1 MRILDM
7 EIWHDRAQSSKDL
20 IWNPDFNELLMS
32 GVGWGAL
39 VPAEALMPSE
49 DFDKHY
55 DEGYRRAKD
64 GGWVPS
70 KNRGHKKIREK

>member
-1 MRILDM
+1 
-7 EIWHDRAQSSKDL
+7 
-20 IWNPDFNELLMS
+20 MS

-55 DEGYRRAKD
+55 DEGYRRTKD

-70 KNRGHKKIREK
+70 KNRGHKKVREK